1 MKGCGIFRWIKTEFP
16 SSFLYIFY
24 ASLCCCS
31 VSSAAVDIIMMVAGN
46 MMLQHAL
53 EHNKFLCMI
62 SHIACD
68 GWHLMCHMGRMRDV
82 RRLKYAFTLL
92 KLYTS
97 P

>member
-1 MKGCGIFRWIKTEFP
+1 
-16 SSFLYIFY
+16 
-24 ASLCCCS
+24 

-68 GWHLMCHMGRMRDV
+68 GWHLPSRQ
-82 RRLKYAFTLL
+82 AET
-92 KLYTS
+92 
-97 P
+97 